1 MTQAGR
7 IDRVE
12 ERGLARQAGIR
23 PGDRLISVND
33 LPIRDVVDF
42 RFATADEDLTLL
54 VERDGRNRTFRIN
67 QEYGKQLGVIFDEPL
82 FDGIRRCDNRCIFCF
97 INQLPEGL
105 RPSLYVRDDD
115 YRLSFL
121 HGSYITLTNLT
132 EQDWER
138 IGEQRPSP
146 LYVSVHATR
155 PEVRAKLLGA
165 SNPPNIVDQLTRLKD
180 LGIEVHAQVVLC
192 PGINDGQ
199 ILADTVRDLSLLYP
213 SVLSVAVVPWG
224 VTRYSRVHLRPVTP
238 GQARR
243 TVRRVLPWQETYHS
257 RLGVRFVY
265 LADEFYLGAELP
277 IPDAD
282 HYDDFPQLEDGVG
295 MARQLLDLWERV
307 RKRARGVRQQYDRVT
322 LVTGTLMGSIMEDI
336 GQELGQLEHLTVDV
350 VPVINRFFGPSV
362 TVSGLLLARDVMET
376 LKNRGV
382 GDVVVL
388 PRNMFDADGLTTLD
402 DVSRKEMEEQ
412 LGVPVRVAE
421 TIDEIVYMGG
431 LSVG

>member
-1 MTQAGR
+1 MTDAGR

-12 ERGLARQAGIR
+12 EGSQAQEVGIR
-23 PGDRLISVND
+23 PGDSLISVNG
-33 LPIRDVVDF
+33 LQIRDVVDF
-42 RFATADEDLTLL
+42 RFATADDDLTLL
-54 VERDGRNRTFRIN
+54 VNRDGRKRSFRID
-67 QEYGKQLGVIFDEPL
+67 QEYGKQLGVIFEEPL

-138 IGEQRPSP
+138 IGEQRISP
-146 LYVSVHATR
+146 LYVSVHATH
-155 PEVRAKLLGA
+155 PEIRAKLLGA
-165 SNPPNIVDQLTRLKD
+165 SNPPNIIHQLERLKE

-192 PGINDGQ
+192 PGLNDGQ

-213 SVLSVAVVPWG
+213 SVRSVAVVPWG
-224 VTRYSRVHLRPVTP
+224 VTRYNRVSLRPVTP
-238 GQARR
+238 GQACR
-243 TVRRVLPWQETYHS
+243 TVMRVIPWQESYRS
-257 RLGVRFVY
+257 RLGVGFVY
-265 LADEFYLGAELP
+265 LADEFYLSAELP

-307 RKRARGVRQQYDRVT
+307 RKRAHGVRQQYDKVT

-336 GQELGQLEHLTVDV
+336 GRELGQLEHLSVDV
-350 VPVINRFFGPSV
+350 VPVTNRFFGPSI

-376 LKNRGV
+376 LRNRGV

-388 PRNMFDADGLTTLD
+388 PRNMFDADGLITLD
-402 DVSRKEMEEQ
+402 DVSREEMEEQ

>member
-1 MTQAGR
+1 VTQAGR

-12 ERGLARQAGIR
+12 EGSLAHKAGIR
-23 PGDRLISVND
+23 PGDRLISVNG
-33 LPIRDVVDF
+33 LPLRDVIDF
-42 RFATADEDLTLL
+42 RFVTADEDLTLL
-54 VERDGRNRTFRIN
+54 VERDGRKRSFRVNR
-67 QEYGKQLGVIFDEPL
+67 EYGKPLGVTFVDPL

-97 INQLPEGL
+97 INQMPQGL

-121 HGSYITLTNLT
+121 HGSYVTLTNLM
-132 EQDWER
+132 EQDWAR
-138 IGEQRPSP
+138 IGEQRLSP
-146 LYVSVHATR
+146 LYVSVHATN
-155 PEVRAKLLGA
+155 PEVRAKLLGT
-165 SNPPNIVDQLTRLKD
+165 SHPPNILDQLARLKE

-199 ILADTVRDLSLLYP
+199 ILADTVRDLSQLYP
-213 SVLSVAVVPWG
+213 SVRSVAVVPWG
-224 VTRYSRVHLRPVTP
+224 VTRYNRVHLQPVTP

-243 TVRRVLPWQETYHS
+243 TVMRAIPWQEAYRS
-257 RLGVRFVY
+257 RLGVGFVY
-265 LADEFYLGAELP
+265 LADEFYLRAELP

-307 RKRARGVRQQYDRVT
+307 RKRARGVRQRYEKVT
-322 LVTGTLMGSIMEDI
+322 LVCGTLVSSIMEDI
-336 GQELGQLEHLTVDV
+336 GQELGQLEHLAVEV
-350 VPVINRFFGPSV
+350 VPVVNSFFGPSI
-362 TVSGLLLARDVMET
+362 TVSGLLLARDVIDT
-376 LKNRGV
+376 LRNRDV

-388 PRNMFDADGLTTLD
+388 PRNMFDAEGLVTLD
-402 DVSRKEMEEQ
+402 DVGREEIEER

-431 LSVG
+431 LSVD